1 MANNTLKSLIDPLL
15 ISLGQDQE
23 IIQKTSRA
31 IEIAKII
38 LEEIGVLGIE
48 SPDEILYRIL
58 KLPNADRYD
67 SWFAPHPYY
76 ASERACFAI
85 TDDTTDT
92 LEAKLY
98 ILKKKSR
105 SMIAG
110 AVNFTPNWEDA
121 DYTRDSSTA
130 RVGIDFF
137 LTPTNSLIVALSN
150 RGKLRI
156 MELSDHMSNTQVE
169 IFATWR

>member
-1 MANNTLKSLIDPLL
+1 MANNTIKSRIDPLL
-15 ISLGQDQE
+15 VSLGRDQE
-23 IIQKTSRA
+23 IIQKISRA

-38 LEEIGVLGIE
+38 LEEIGISQIE
-48 SPDEILYRIL
+48 IADEILYRIL
-58 KLPNADRYD
+58 KLPNAERYD
-67 SWFAPHPYY
+67 SWFASHPYY
-76 ASERACFAI
+76 ASERACFTL
-85 TDDTTDT
+85 TDDATES

-98 ILKKKSR
+98 VLKKKSR

-156 MELSDHMSNTQVE
+156 MELSDHVSNTQVE
-169 IFATWR
+169 ILASWR

>member
-1 MANNTLKSLIDPLL
+1 MANNTLKSRIDPLL
-15 ISLGQDQE
+15 ISLEQDQE

-76 ASERACFAI
+76 AS
-85 TDDTTDT
+85 
-92 LEAKLY
+92 
-98 ILKKKSR
+98 
-105 SMIAG
+105 
-110 AVNFTPNWEDA
+110 
-121 DYTRDSSTA
+121 
-130 RVGIDFF
+130 
-137 LTPTNSLIVALSN
+137 
-150 RGKLRI
+150 
-156 MELSDHMSNTQVE
+156 
-169 IFATWR
+169 